1 MGVGNPWRGSYV
13 PIPWQRS
20 CNSQGK
26 ASLINESLTA
36 EAILMASAL

>member
-1 MGVGNPWRGSYV
+1 MDATLGEGLMYQL
-13 PIPWQRS
+13 PWQRS

-26 ASLINESLTA
+26 ASLINELLTA